1 MKKKNLIAICA
12 SALLIAAAVTACGG
26 STSETT
32 AQAETEAEAADGE
45 AGEAEAEGGE
55 EAAADTI
62 KVTFIAT
69 DTGLGDRS
77 FNDSTWEGVQRAHDE
92 LGVEI
97 SIIEPDSVA
106 DMGTA
111 IMTAVQSGSDL
122 ILGFGGSW
130 ADPLSEYCDRF
141 PDVYF
146 GGLNCNV
153 TADNLQ
159 MAKTAD
165 HQGSFLA
172 GALAA
177 TMTKT
182 GTVACLGGQDADNI
196 NRFITGFEEGVK
208 YVNPDV
214 TVLKSYVGSYSDP
227 ALGKEYSLQLMN
239 EGADIIFHIAG
250 GTGEGLFE
258 AARENAKLNGL
269 DNCNFIAGD
278 VLKTLDNI
286 SEKPDLIVLDPP
298 RDGINPKALKKIVD
312 YGVDRIVYISCKAQS
327 LARDLGPLQYS
338 GYRMVKACAVDQ
350 FPWTDNVE
358 TVVLLSRGE
367 IGKTY

>member
-1 MKKKNLIAICA
+1 MKKKNLIAICV
-12 SALLIAAAVTACGG
+12 SAVLIVSAALTGCGG
-26 STSETT
+26 SSEETT
-32 AQAETEAEAADGE
+32 AAAETEAA
-45 AGEAEAEGGE
+45 AEAEDDGE
-55 EAAADTI
+55 DAAAEEDAAADTI

-97 SIIEPDSVA
+97 SLIEPDSIA

-111 IMTAVQSGSDL
+111 IMSAVQSGSDL

-146 GGLNCNV
+146 GGLNCEV

-177 TMTKT
+177 SMTET
-182 GTVACLGGQDADNI
+182 GTIACLGGQDADNI
-196 NRFITGFEEGVK
+196 NRFITGFEEGAH
-208 YVNPDV
+208 YVDPDV

-258 AARENAKLNGL
+258 AARENEGLYAIGVDSDQDYIVEGKILTSVVKNCGNIAYDMIESVLNGTFETGDKVYDL
-269 DNCNFIAGD
+269 ENGGVTLTDMTYTKDIIGEENIAMLED
-278 VLKTLDNI
+278 LKQQIID
-286 SEKPDLIVLDPP
+286 
-298 RDGINPKALKKIVD
+298 
-312 YGVDRIVYISCKAQS
+312 
-327 LARDLGPLQYS
+327 
-338 GYRMVKACAVDQ
+338 
-350 FPWTDNVE
+350 
-358 TVVLLSRGE
+358 GE
-367 IGKTY
+367 IVVTDLFEQ

>member
-258 AARENAKLNGL
+258 AARENENLYAIGVDSDQDYIAEGKVLTSVVKNCGNIAYEMIESVLNGT
-269 DNCNFIAGD
+269 FETGD
-278 VLKTLDNI
+278 KVYDFENGGVCLTDMTYTK
-286 SEKPDLIVLDPP
+286 DLIGEDTIAMLD
-298 RDGINPKALKKIVD
+298 
-312 YGVDRIVYISCKAQS
+312 
-327 LARDLGPLQYS
+327 DLRQQII
-338 GYRMVKACAVDQ
+338 D
-350 FPWTDNVE
+350 
-358 TVVLLSRGE
+358 GE
-367 IGKTY
+367 IVVTDLFEQ